1 MSLCSASADLHTG
14 YAHPH
19 RTNDLQVIQNEVLQ
33 LCDAATLKKTMGLSQ
48 KQVNHILSSKTS
60 ILTQ

>member
-33 LCDAATLKKTMGLSQ
+33 LCDATTLKKNKSTILLVR
-48 KQVNHILSSKTS
+48 QVF
-60 ILTQ
+60 